1 MISEIPQIY
10 VALVI
15 FVSCLWMFYIK
26 EKENACKMF
35 TETYLIQIKKTLPHL
50 NINEHRSKKT
60 TFYERLQFLF
70 ILNVYF

>member
-26 EKENACKMF
+26 EKENAYKMF
-35 TETYLIQIKKTLPHL
+35 TETY
-50 NINEHRSKKT
+50 
-60 TFYERLQFLF
+60 
-70 ILNVYF
+70 